1 MSATAAIDAVLEK
14 AVAAGDVPGVVALAA
29 DDRGVVY
36 QGAHGRRVLGGEA
49 AMTPDS
55 VFWIASMTKA
65 VTSVAAM
72 QLVEGGLLTLDAPI
86 APVLP
91 ELAERPVLEGFD
103 AEGRPRL
110 RPAKRPVTLRHLL
123 THTAGFAYDMWNADI
138 KRLMERENVPGV
150 ISCRQAALQTPL
162 TFDPG
167 EKWHYGINI
176 DFVGRAVEAVS
187 GRSLQDY
194 FRAHILDPLG
204 MADTGF
210 TLGPGQRAHRVG
222 MHARLPDGGLAPI
235 DFEVPQ
241 QPEFFMGG
249 GGLYGTGVDYLRFLR
264 MLLAGGGLDG
274 ARILKPETVAMMA
287 ENQIGDLQAGV
298 LQTVQPTASNDVDFF
313 PGMSQKWGL
322 GFLINSEDSRHG
334 RKAGSLAWAGLGN
347 TYFWIDRESNLTG
360 VILMQILPFADQKA
374 VALYGAFE
382 QALYQGRMA

>member
-1 MSATAAIDAVLEK
+1 MSATAAIDAVLQET
-14 AVAAGDVPGVVALAA
+14 VAAGAVPGVVALAA

-36 QGAHGRRVLGGEA
+36 QGAYGRRVLDGEA

-65 VTSVAAM
+65 VTSVAAL
-72 QLVEGGLLTLDAPI
+72 QLVEAGKLALDEPI
-86 APVLP
+86 ARVLP
-91 ELAERPVLEGFD
+91 ELADRPVLEGFD

-110 RPAKRPVTLRHLL
+110 RPARRPVTLRHLL

-138 KRLMERENVPGV
+138 KRLMERDNVPGI
-150 ISCRQAALQTPL
+150 ISCRQAALRTPL

-187 GRSLQDY
+187 GRSLEDY
-194 FRAHILDPLG
+194 FREHILDPLG

-210 TLGPGQRAHRVG
+210 TLGPAQRARRVG

-264 MLLAGGGLDG
+264 MLLAGGSLEG
-274 ARILKPETVAMMA
+274 ARILKPETVALMA
-287 ENQIGDLQAGV
+287 ENQIGDLEAGV

-322 GFLINSEDSRHG
+322 GFLINTEDSRHG

-347 TYFWIDRESNLTG
+347 TYFWIDRTAKLAG

-382 QALYQGRMA
+382 HALYQGRRA